1 MKQSLDDIICQAAA
15 DKELGVFLP
24 PKWGYTFFLPDPSK
38 LIANTELVAA
48 DDEGA
53 WGTEGVISTR
63 IAVPGSASCL
73 VGSVS
78 SNPADVL
85 IHPLTTGGFFFFPS
99 SEEVQETG

>member
-15 DKELGVFLP
+15 DKELGVFVP

-73 VGSVS
+73 AGSVS

-85 IHPLTTGGFFFFPS
+85 IHPLTTGGFVFFPS